1 MVNLTRMRILIKHEQ
16 RLMRKRERVFANATK
31 VTTVLTGM
39 PRGESGTQSQVE
51 TGAIELAEVE
61 EAYREVLS
69 ELEAMRKELDEMLP
83 ALKDADDIGII
94 RLRYI
99 AGHNPEEIPDLVNLS
114 RRAMFYHLSGAEK
127 KLMRLFPDKVIKQ

>member
-1 MVNLTRMRILIKHEQ
+1 MVNLTRMRVLIRHEQ
-16 RLMRKRERVFANATK
+16 RLMRRKDRIFANATK

-39 PRGESGTQSQVE
+39 PHGGNGNKSQVE

-61 EAYREVLS
+61 ESYREVLDELNTMRE
-69 ELEAMRKELDEMLP
+69 ELEGMLVQLDDP
-83 ALKDADDIGII
+83 DDIGIM

-99 AGHNPEEIPDLVNLS
+99 VGHYPEEIPELVNLS

-127 KLMRLFPDKVIKQ
+127 KLIRLFPDKVMK

>member
-1 MVNLTRMRILIKHEQ
+1 MVNLTKMRMLIRHEQ
-16 RLMRKRERVFANATK
+16 RLMRRKDRIFANATK

-39 PRGESGTQSQVE
+39 PHGGNGNKSQVE

-61 EAYREVLS
+61 ESYREVLD
-69 ELEAMRKELDEMLP
+69 ELNAMRKELEGMLVQLEDP
-83 ALKDADDIGII
+83 DDIGIM

-99 AGHNPEEIPDLVNLS
+99 VGHYPEEIPDLVNLS

-127 KLMRLFPDKVIKQ
+127 KLIRLFPDKVMK

>member
-1 MVNLTRMRILIKHEQ
+1 MVNLTRMRVLIRHEQ
-16 RLMRKRERVFANATK
+16 RLMRRKDRIFANATK

-39 PRGESGTQSQVE
+39 PHGGNGNKSQVE

-61 EAYREVLS
+61 ESYREVLD
-69 ELEAMRKELDEMLP
+69 ELNAMRKELEGMIVQLDDP
-83 ALKDADDIGII
+83 DDIGIM

-99 AGHNPEEIPDLVNLS
+99 VGHYPEEIPDLVNLS

-127 KLMRLFPDKVIKQ
+127 KLMRLFPDKVMK

>member
-1 MVNLTRMRILIKHEQ
+1 MV
-16 RLMRKRERVFANATK
+16 
-31 VTTVLTGM
+31 
-39 PRGESGTQSQVE
+39 
-51 TGAIELAEVE
+51 AIELAEVE

-127 KLMRLFPDKVIKQ
+127 KLMRLFPDRVIKQ

>member
-1 MVNLTRMRILIKHEQ
+1 MVNLTKMRILIRHEQ
-16 RLMRKRERVFANATK
+16 RLMRRKDRIFANATK

-39 PRGESGTQSQVE
+39 PHGGSGNKSQVE

-61 EAYREVLS
+61 ESYREVLS
-69 ELEAMRKELDEMLP
+69 ELNAMREELEEMLKQLDDP
-83 ALKDADDIGII
+83 DDIGIM

-99 AGHNPEEIPDLVNLS
+99 VGHYPEEIPDLVNLS

-127 KLMRLFPDKVIKQ
+127 KLMRLFPDKVIK

>member
-1 MVNLTRMRILIKHEQ
+1 MVNLKKMRILIRHEQ
-16 RLMRKRERVFANATK
+16 RLMRRKDRIFANATK

-39 PRGESGTQSQVE
+39 PHGGNGNKSQVE

-61 EAYREVLS
+61 ESYREVLDELNKMRT
-69 ELEAMRKELDEMLP
+69 ELEDMLTHLDDP
-83 ALKDADDIGII
+83 DDIGIM

-99 AGHNPEEIPDLVNLS
+99 VGHYPEEIPDLVNLS

-127 KLMRLFPDKVIKQ
+127 KLMRLFPDKVIK

>member
-1 MVNLTRMRILIKHEQ
+1 MVNLTRMRVLIRHEQ
-16 RLMRKRERVFANATK
+16 RLMRRKDRIFANATK

-39 PRGESGTQSQVE
+39 PHGGNGNKSQVE

-61 EAYREVLS
+61 ESYREVLD
-69 ELEAMRKELDEMLP
+69 ELNAMRKELEGMLVQLDDP
-83 ALKDADDIGII
+83 DDIGIM

-99 AGHNPEEIPDLVNLS
+99 VGHYPEEIPDLVNLS

-127 KLMRLFPDKVIKQ
+127 KLIRLFPDKVMK

>member
-1 MVNLTRMRILIKHEQ
+1 MVNLTKMRMLIRHEQ
-16 RLMRKRERVFANATK
+16 RLMRRKDRIFANATK

-39 PRGESGTQSQVE
+39 PHGGNGNKSQVE

-61 EAYREVLS
+61 ESYREVLDELNTMRE
-69 ELEAMRKELDEMLP
+69 ELEGMLVQLDDP
-83 ALKDADDIGII
+83 DDIGIM

-99 AGHNPEEIPDLVNLS
+99 VGHYPEEIPDLVNLS

-127 KLMRLFPDKVIKQ
+127 KLIRLFPDKVMK